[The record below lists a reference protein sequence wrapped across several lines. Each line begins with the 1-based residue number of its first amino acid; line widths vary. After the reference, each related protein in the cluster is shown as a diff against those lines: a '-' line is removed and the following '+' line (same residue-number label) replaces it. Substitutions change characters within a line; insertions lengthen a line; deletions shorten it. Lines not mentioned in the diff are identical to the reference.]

1 MDILSVTEM
10 SKRSKISIAVGSA
23 LVTTIVAV
31 VGYRFFRRAAD
42 WNVLREEIASIPWDF
57 KDWKIIGNGESAH
70 GII

>member
-10 SKRSKISIAVGSA
+10 SKRNKISIAVGSA

-31 VGYRFFRRAAD
+31 VGYSIVRRAVD
-42 WNVLREEIASIPWDF
+42 WNVLREEIASIPWDLE
-57 KDWKIIGNGESAH
+57 DWKTIGNGDDTH

>member
-10 SKRSKISIAVGSA
+10 SKRNKISIAVGSA

-31 VGYRFFRRAAD
+31 VGYSIVRRAVD

-57 KDWKIIGNGESAH
+57 ENWKIIDNREDTY

>member
-10 SKRSKISIAVGSA
+10 SRKNKISIAVGSA
-23 LVTTIVAV
+23 VGTTIVAV
-31 VGYRFFRRAAD
+31 VGYRIVRRAAD

-57 KDWKIIGNGESAH
+57 ENWKIIGNGEDIH

>member
-1 MDILSVTEM
+1 M
-10 SKRSKISIAVGSA
+10 SKRNRISIAVGSA

-31 VGYRFFRRAAD
+31 VGYRIVRRAAD

-57 KDWKIIGNGESAH
+57 EDWKIIGNREDTH